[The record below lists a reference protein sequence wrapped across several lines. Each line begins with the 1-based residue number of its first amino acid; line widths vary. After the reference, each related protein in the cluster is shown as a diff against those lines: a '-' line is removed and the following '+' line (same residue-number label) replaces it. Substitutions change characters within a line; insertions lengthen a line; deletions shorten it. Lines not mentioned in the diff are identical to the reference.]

1 MLITIYFF
9 RNGSVDLGVAI
20 SIMTGV
26 NDNRKRDTN
35 SLLPAT
41 SVLPDTIKETD
52 DGDNDTSVSR
62 ASEQQ
67 IPR

>member
-1 MLITIYFF
+1 
-9 RNGSVDLGVAI
+9 
-20 SIMTGV
+20 MTGG
-26 NDNRKRDTN
+26 NDNRKRDTH

-41 SVLPDTIKETD
+41 SAIPETIKETD
-52 DGDNDTSVSR
+52 DGDNDTSASR

>member
-1 MLITIYFF
+1 MLITIICF

-20 SIMTGV
+20 SIMTGG
-26 NDNRKRDTN
+26 NDNRKRDTH
-35 SLLPAT
+35 SLIPAT
-41 SVLPDTIKETD
+41 SALPETIKETD
-52 DGDNDTSVSR
+52 DGDIDTSASR